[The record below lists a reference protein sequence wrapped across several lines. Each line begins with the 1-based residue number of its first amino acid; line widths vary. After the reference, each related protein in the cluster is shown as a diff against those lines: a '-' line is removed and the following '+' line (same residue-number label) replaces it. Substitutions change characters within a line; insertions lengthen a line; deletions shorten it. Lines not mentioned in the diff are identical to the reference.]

1 MWDLAEWCSALVGVI
16 FIFSS
21 TQKLIDWRGWLTQA
35 GQLGVGRALASFVA
49 PVEGVV
55 GLSLVTQLWS
65 RAALVAS
72 LVLLVAF
79 TALLVSLLVR
89 GRRPA
94 CACFGSARTRPISW
108 FTVTRNVALIAVNI
122 AALLGMTS

>member
-1 MWDLAEWCSALVGVI
+1 MWDLAEWCSAFVGVI
-16 FIFSS
+16 FVYSS
-21 TQKLIDWRGWLTQA
+21 TQKLIDWRGWMNQS
-35 GQLGVGRALASFVA
+35 GQLGVGRVVASFVA
-49 PVEGVV
+49 PIEGVV
-55 GLSLVTQLWS
+55 GVALVTQLWS

-79 TALLVSLLVR
+79 TALLVSLLAR

-108 FTVTRNVALIAVNI
+108 LTVVRNVAFIAVNI
-122 AALLGMTS
+122 AALLGTGS

>member
-1 MWDLAEWCSALVGVI
+1 MWDFAEWCSALVGVI